1 MDKYEKIMDLLREES
16 PEEIMWF
23 HNTYCERNHY
33 DDYIYSMSDVEEM
46 LEGCSLR
53 RVLRKVAHK
62 DFNIRDRFFQITA
75 TRFVSFDDIEDG
87 DQVYFDDIA
96 QYIID
101 NDDDLGDV
109 CIREILNEE
118 EES

>member
-1 MDKYEKIMDLLREES
+1 MDKYEKIMDLLKEEG
-16 PEEIMWF
+16 PGTLMWIN
-23 HNTYCERNHY
+23 NTYCEKIRY
-33 DDYIYSMSDVEEM
+33 DNYIYSMNSIEEM
-46 LEGCSLR
+46 LEGCSLK

-87 DQVYFDDIA
+87 NQMYFDDIV

-109 CIREILNEE
+109 YIREILEE
-118 EES
+118 EEQ

>member
-1 MDKYEKIMDLLREES
+1 MSKYEKIMDLLKEEG
-16 PEEIMWF
+16 PETLMWL
-23 HNTYCERNHY
+23 HNTYCARNHY
-33 DDYIYSMSDVEEM
+33 DDYIYPMNDVEEM

-62 DFNIRDRFFQITA
+62 DFNMRDRFFQMTN
-75 TRFVSFDDIEDG
+75 TKFVSFDDIEDG
-87 DQVYFDDIA
+87 NQMYFDDIV

-109 CIREILNEE
+109 CIREILEE
-118 EES
+118 EEQ

>member
-1 MDKYEKIMDLLREES
+1 MDKYEKIMDLLKEEG
-16 PEEIMWF
+16 PETLMWL
-23 HNTYCERNHY
+23 HNTYCERNHC
-33 DDYIYSMSDVEEM
+33 DDYIYFTGDVEEM

-87 DQVYFDDIA
+87 NQMYFDDIA

-109 CIREILNEE
+109 CIREILEE
-118 EES
+118 EEQ

>member
-1 MDKYEKIMDLLREES
+1 MDKYEKIMDLLKEEG
-16 PEEIMWF
+16 PEKIMWLN
-23 HNTYCERNHY
+23 NTYCEKNYY
-33 DDYIYSMSDVEEM
+33 DNYIYPMNSIEEI

-53 RVLRKVAHK
+53 YVLQKVAHK
-62 DFNIRDRFFQITA
+62 DFNIRDRFFQT
-75 TRFVSFDDIEDG
+75 TCTKFVSFDDINDG
-87 DQVYFDDIA
+87 EQVYFDDIA

-109 CIREILNEE
+109 GIREILE